1 MIDSFGRT
9 IDYVRLSV
17 TDRCNLRCLY
27 CMPEGG
33 VEQLSHQQ
41 VMRFEEMLRLCR
53 VLSGMGVKKFKV
65 SGGEPLV
72 RRGVNDFIADLKRLP
87 GVEQVTLTT
96 NGVLLRENL
105 GRLKQAGIDGINISL
120 DTLNEFTFRE
130 LTRNG
135 DIDSVLD
142 GLQAALAAKI
152 CPIKINALLLK
163 GKNDGELETL
173 AALARD
179 MELSVRFIELMPI
192 GLGTVY
198 EPVSGEEVL
207 RRLTAAYGEPEEYD
221 HPMGNGPAKYYSFP
235 GFKGKIGLINAI
247 SHAFCR
253 SCNRV
258 RLTSDGWLK
267 LCLQYDIGVD
277 LLTPLREGA
286 SDGELREL
294 ISQAIAQ
301 KPEKHV
307 FDQEKG
313 RIDNREIKNMNSI
326 GG

>member
-27 CMPEGG
+27 CMPECG
-33 VEQLSHQQ
+33 VEQMSHMQ

-72 RRGVNDFIADLKRLP
+72 RRGVCDFIADLKMLP

-96 NGVLLRENL
+96 NGVLLRQNL
-105 GRLKQAGIDGINISL
+105 EQLKRSGIDGINISL

-130 LTRNG
+130 LTRIG

-221 HPMGNGPAKYYSFP
+221 RPMGNGPAKYYSFP

-247 SHAFCR
+247 SHAFCS

-258 RLTSDGWLK
+258 RMTSDGWLK

-277 LLTPLREGA
+277 LLTPLRRGA
-286 SDGELREL
+286 SDAELQEL
-294 ISQAIAQ
+294 VAQAVAQ
-301 KPEKHV
+301 KPEKHG
-307 FDQEKG
+307 FDKERGQ
-313 RIDNREIKNMNSI
+313 IDNREIKNMNSI